1 METFL
6 TYYVI
11 CLLYSFFQISKTW
24 SKYATVGGLGIT
36 PGLDSIMVVLLCW
49 VLAPID
55 LLMRFVTFY
64 KKAESAR
71 IRNSKI

>member
-1 METFL
+1 MENFL

-11 CLLYSFFQISKTW
+11 CLVYSFYQISKTW
-24 SKYATVGGLGIT
+24 NKYGSAGGLGIT
-36 PGLDSIMVVLLCW
+36 PGLDSIMVVILCW

-55 LLMRFVTFY
+55 FLMRFVTFY

>member
-1 METFL
+1 M
-6 TYYVI
+6 
-11 CLLYSFFQISKTW
+11 S
-24 SKYATVGGLGIT
+24 GGLGVT
-36 PGLDSIMVVLLCW
+36 PGLDSIMIVLMCW

-55 LLMRFVTFY
+55 LFLRFVTFY